1 MPSTIFHFLFRKILS
16 NDPPLPFL
24 RGNGNGRKKEKEMVM
39 EKEKRAREKR
49 EEREEVGRRQ
59 GAGRVT
65 AKQAITRLV
74 GRRMLVKV
82 KADEKRVGESA
93 VLGGEEWGGG
103 GSKDEGAPSPMRRF
117 AQGGVSSLRSSPR
130 IEPCRIHGRARL
142 SPPPHLSS
150 SRESRSPSPIS
161 ETLRLEIFTISSFL
175 SLSLLLPF
183 FGSQLPERSH
193 SRLDQREREKF
204 FSPCNVKYRFQQ
216 RNYGS

>member
-1 MPSTIFHFLFRKILS
+1 
-16 NDPPLPFL
+16 
-24 RGNGNGRKKEKEMVM
+24 MVM

-103 GSKDEGAPSPMRRF
+103 EAVKTRAPPRRCAGSPKAACHRF
-117 AQGGVSSLRSSPR
+117 VLPLGSNRAEFTDARGSL
-130 IEPCRIHGRARL
+130 
-142 SPPPHLSS
+142 PPPHLSS

>member
-1 MPSTIFHFLFRKILS
+1 
-16 NDPPLPFL
+16 
-24 RGNGNGRKKEKEMVM
+24 MVM
-39 EKEKRAREKR
+39 EKEKRAKEKR

-142 SPPPHLSS
+142 APPPPPLLFTRIEIAFSNLRNSS
-150 SRESRSPSPIS
+150 PRNFYD
-161 ETLRLEIFTISSFL
+161 LLF

>member
-1 MPSTIFHFLFRKILS
+1 
-16 NDPPLPFL
+16 
-24 RGNGNGRKKEKEMVM
+24 MVM

-74 GRRMLVKV
+74 GRRMLIKV

-93 VLGGEEWGGG
+93 VLGGEEWGGEAVKTRAPPRRCA
-103 GSKDEGAPSPMRRF
+103 GSPKAACHRFVLPLGSNRAEFTDARGSPPPPPLLFTRIEIAF
-117 AQGGVSSLRSSPR
+117 SNLRNSSPR
-130 IEPCRIHGRARL
+130 NFYDL
-142 SPPPHLSS
+142 L
-150 SRESRSPSPIS
+150 
-161 ETLRLEIFTISSFL
+161 F

>member
-1 MPSTIFHFLFRKILS
+1 
-16 NDPPLPFL
+16 
-24 RGNGNGRKKEKEMVM
+24 MVM
-39 EKEKRAREKR
+39 EKEKRAKEKR

-142 SPPPHLSS
+142 SPPPPTSPLHENRDRLLQSPKLFAS
-150 SRESRSPSPIS
+150 KFLRSP
-161 ETLRLEIFTISSFL
+161 L

-193 SRLDQREREKF
+193 SRLDQRERERD
-204 FSPCNVKYRFQQ
+204 S
-216 RNYGS
+216 SLLAM

>member
-1 MPSTIFHFLFRKILS
+1 
-16 NDPPLPFL
+16 
-24 RGNGNGRKKEKEMVM
+24 MVM
-39 EKEKRAREKR
+39 EKEKRAKEKR

-142 SPPPHLSS
+142 SPPPPTSPLHENRDRLLQSPKLFASKFLRSLLFSLSCFLSS
-150 SRESRSPSPIS
+150 DPNFRNAATPDSI
-161 ETLRLEIFTISSFL
+161 
-175 SLSLLLPF
+175 
-183 FGSQLPERSH
+183 
-193 SRLDQREREKF
+193 REREREILLSLQCEIS
-204 FSPCNVKYRFQQ
+204 FSTEKLRIMIPCNVKHCF
-216 RNYGS
+216 

>member
-1 MPSTIFHFLFRKILS
+1 
-16 NDPPLPFL
+16 
-24 RGNGNGRKKEKEMVM
+24 MVM
-39 EKEKRAREKR
+39 EKEKRAKEKR

-142 SPPPHLSS
+142 APPPHHLSS

-161 ETLRLEIFTISSFL
+161 ETLRLEIFTISSF
-175 SLSLLLPF
+175 SLSLASFLRIPTSGTQPL
-183 FGSQLPERSH
+183 QTRSE
-193 SRLDQREREKF
+193 RERERF

>member
-1 MPSTIFHFLFRKILS
+1 
-16 NDPPLPFL
+16 
-24 RGNGNGRKKEKEMVM
+24 MVM
-39 EKEKRAREKR
+39 EKEKRAKEKR

-142 SPPPHLSS
+142 APPPPPPLLFTRIEIAFSNLRNSS
-150 SRESRSPSPIS
+150 PRNFYD
-161 ETLRLEIFTISSFL
+161 LFF
-175 SLSLLLPF
+175 SLSLASFLRIPTSGTQPL
-183 FGSQLPERSH
+183 QTRSE
-193 SRLDQREREKF
+193 REREILLSLQCEIS
-204 FSPCNVKYRFQQ
+204 FSTEKLRIMIPCNVKHCF
-216 RNYGS
+216 

>member
-1 MPSTIFHFLFRKILS
+1 
-16 NDPPLPFL
+16 
-24 RGNGNGRKKEKEMVM
+24 MVM
-39 EKEKRAREKR
+39 EKEKRAKEKR

-142 SPPPHLSS
+142 APPPPPPLLFTRIEIAFSNLRNSS
-150 SRESRSPSPIS
+150 PRNFYD
-161 ETLRLEIFTISSFL
+161 LLFL
-175 SLSLLLPF
+175 SLSCFLSSDPNF
-183 FGSQLPERSH
+183 RNAATPDSI
-193 SRLDQREREKF
+193 RERE
-204 FSPCNVKYRFQQ
+204 
-216 RNYGS
+216 RNSSLLAM

>member
-1 MPSTIFHFLFRKILS
+1 
-16 NDPPLPFL
+16 
-24 RGNGNGRKKEKEMVM
+24 MVM
-39 EKEKRAREKR
+39 EKEKRAKEKR

-93 VLGGEEWGGG
+93 VLGGEEWGRGEAVKTRAPPRRCA
-103 GSKDEGAPSPMRRF
+103 GSPKAACHRF
-117 AQGGVSSLRSSPR
+117 VLPLGSN
-130 IEPCRIHGRARL
+130 RAEFTDARG
-142 SPPPHLSS
+142 SPPPPTTSPLHENRDRLLQSPKLFAS
-150 SRESRSPSPIS
+150 KFLRSP
-161 ETLRLEIFTISSFL
+161 L

-193 SRLDQREREKF
+193 SRLDQRERERD
-204 FSPCNVKYRFQQ
+204 S
-216 RNYGS
+216 SLLAM